1 MVTEKDLNPELIE
14 ILSEQHKNIVIDF
27 INSFLTTFK
36 DCITREEVL
45 TRINILKYIGFERQ
59 ENIGERC
66 GSADAKFISSYK
78 KIIIS
83 SRHKTSE
90 NNIIKSLLYHELI
103 HAISYHKEKDLDS
116 CNNKYETYRTGLNRE
131 MVDFDEEY
139 EGPGFIEGELLE
151 EIMTEYYST
160 VLLKKEEIDF
170 KGISIL
176 KNYCFDQDY
185 VEYHGTGYYNV
196 AALGNIYNFLFG
208 RELLKAK
215 LHDGNNFRKI
225 FNKIFDETDIFD
237 DMFTDEDFKV
247 PCYSKF
253 VAQRDIMGRYKI
265 ACKMF
270 VEIFKRK
277 NSGNIK
283 SITDLLNNRDFNTF
297 LNMLVK
303 TRSKFDESNKINGEL
318 FLLIKTLE
326 KNLVNELFG
335 SKENENKYGIDNSD
349 IETSLFLVIE
359 KIYSENKNI
368 DLNNIKYSVFYD
380 NHFKGI
386 YLIIGNEKYIID
398 YKTLSQ
404 DIDYAKMQKFSEY
417 GFSKDEMDMYSKE
430 YKMDIVNASFAT
442 IINPV
447 SRMTFIEKNDKLYNY
462 QGKEIIIDELKKYST
477 NITDSKLHSK

>member
-1 MVTEKDLNPELIE
+1 MVTEKDLKPELIE

-66 GSADAKFISSYK
+66 GSADAKFISSSQ

-83 SRHKTSE
+83 NRHKTSE

-185 VEYHGTGYYNV
+185 VEYHGTGYCNV
-196 AALGNIYNFLFG
+196 AELGNIYNFLFG

-335 SKENENKYGIDNSD
+335 SKEKENKYGIDNSD

>member
-1 MVTEKDLNPELIE
+1 MVTERDLKPELIE
-14 ILSEQHKNIVIDF
+14 IISEQHKNIIIDF
-27 INSFLTTFK
+27 INNFLTTFK
-36 DCITREEVL
+36 DFITKEEIL
-45 TRINILKYIGFERQ
+45 ARINRLEYIGFERQ
-59 ENIGERC
+59 ENIKERC
-66 GSADAKFISSYK
+66 GRADAKFISSDQ

-83 SRHKTSE
+83 IRHKKSE
-90 NNIIKSLLYHELI
+90 SNIIKALLYHELI
-103 HAISYHKEKDLDS
+103 HATSYHKEKDLDS
-116 CNNKYETYRTGLNRE
+116 IYNKYETYRIGLNRGI
-131 MVDFDEEY
+131 VDLDEEY
-139 EGPGFIEGELLE
+139 DGPGFSEGELLE

-160 VLLKKEEIDF
+160 VLLKKEGIDF
-170 KGISIL
+170 NGVSIL
-176 KNYCFDQDY
+176 NNYCFNQDY

-208 RELLKAK
+208 NELLKAK
-215 LHDGNNFRKI
+215 LHDGNNFRNK
-225 FNKIFDETDIFD
+225 FNKIFDETDIFND
-237 DMFTDEDFKV
+237 IFNDEDFKV
-247 PCYSKF
+247 PSYSKF

-326 KNLVNELFG
+326 KNLVNELFDN
-335 SKENENKYGIDNSD
+335 KEKNNQYGIDNSD

-359 KIYSENKNI
+359 KIYSENKDI
-368 DLNNIKYSVFYD
+368 DLNNIKYAVFYD

-386 YLIIGNEKYIID
+386 YLIIGDEKYIID

-404 DIDYAKMQKFSEY
+404 DIDYAKMKKFSQY
-417 GFSKDEMDMYSKE
+417 VFSKAEMDMYSKE
-430 YKMDIVNASFAT
+430 YKMDIGNASFAT

-447 SRMTFIEKNDKLYNY
+447 SRMTFILNNDKLYNY
-462 QGKEIIIDELKKYST
+462 HGKEIIIEELKKYST
-477 NITDSKLHSK
+477 SISFGKSNLK

>member
-1 MVTEKDLNPELIE
+1 MVTEKDLKSELIE
-14 ILSEQHKNIVIDF
+14 IISEQHKNIIIDF
-27 INSFLTTFK
+27 INNFLTTFK
-36 DCITREEVL
+36 DFITKEEIL
-45 TRINILKYIGFERQ
+45 SRINRLEYIGFERQ
-59 ENIGERC
+59 ENIKERC
-66 GSADAKFISSYK
+66 GRADAKFIISDQ

-83 SRHKTSE
+83 IRHKKSE
-90 NNIIKSLLYHELI
+90 SNIIKALLYHELI
-103 HAISYHKEKDLDS
+103 HATSYHKEKDLDS
-116 CNNKYETYRTGLNRE
+116 IYNKYETYRIGLNRGI
-131 MVDFDEEY
+131 VDLDEEY
-139 EGPGFIEGELLE
+139 DGPGFSEGELLE

-160 VLLKKEEIDF
+160 VLLKKEGIDF
-170 KGISIL
+170 NGVSIL
-176 KNYCFDQDY
+176 NNYCFNQDY

-208 RELLKAK
+208 NELLKAK
-215 LHDGNNFRKI
+215 LHDGNNFRNMFNKI
-225 FNKIFDETDIFD
+225 FNKTDIFD
-237 DMFTDEDFKV
+237 DIFNDEDFKV
-247 PCYSKF
+247 PSYSKF
-253 VAQRDIMGRYKI
+253 VAQRDVMGRYKI

-326 KNLVNELFG
+326 KNLVNELFDN
-335 SKENENKYGIDNSD
+335 KEKNNQYGIDNSD

-359 KIYSENKNI
+359 KIYAENKDI
-368 DLNNIKYSVFYD
+368 DLNNIKYAVFYD

-386 YLIIGNEKYIID
+386 YLIIGDEKYIID

-404 DIDYAKMQKFSEY
+404 DIDYAKLQRFSES
-417 GFSKDEMDMYSKE
+417 GFSKAEIDMYSKE
-430 YKMDIVNASFAT
+430 YKMDIGNASFAT

-447 SRMTFIEKNDKLYNY
+447 SRMTFILNNDKLYNY
-462 QGKEIIIDELKKYST
+462 HGKEIAMEELKKYST
-477 NITDSKLHSK
+477 SISFGKSNLK

>member
-66 GSADAKFISSYK
+66 GSADAKFISSSQ

-83 SRHKTSE
+83 NRHKTSE

-196 AALGNIYNFLFG
+196 AALGNIYDFLFG

-237 DMFTDEDFKV
+237 GIFTDEDFKV

-303 TRSKFDESNKINGEL
+303 TRSKFDKSNKINGEL

-335 SKENENKYGIDNSD
+335 SKEKENKYGIDNSD

-430 YKMDIVNASFAT
+430 YKMDIVNASFAS

-447 SRMTFIEKNDKLYNY
+447 SRMTFIEKNGKLYNY

>member
-1 MVTEKDLNPELIE
+1 MVTEKDLKPELIE

-66 GSADAKFISSYK
+66 GYK

-196 AALGNIYNFLFG
+196 AALGLM
-208 RELLKAK
+208 K
-215 LHDGNNFRKI
+215 
-225 FNKIFDETDIFD
+225 
-237 DMFTDEDFKV
+237 
-247 PCYSKF
+247 
-253 VAQRDIMGRYKI
+253 Q
-265 ACKMF
+265 
-270 VEIFKRK
+270 
-277 NSGNIK
+277 
-283 SITDLLNNRDFNTF
+283 
-297 LNMLVK
+297 
-303 TRSKFDESNKINGEL
+303 
-318 FLLIKTLE
+318 
-326 KNLVNELFG
+326 
-335 SKENENKYGIDNSD
+335 
-349 IETSLFLVIE
+349 
-359 KIYSENKNI
+359 
-368 DLNNIKYSVFYD
+368 
-380 NHFKGI
+380 I
-386 YLIIGNEKYIID
+386 YLMVFLMMKILKYQVI
-398 YKTLSQ
+398 L
-404 DIDYAKMQKFSEY
+404 
-417 GFSKDEMDMYSKE
+417 
-430 YKMDIVNASFAT
+430 N
-442 IINPV
+442 
-447 SRMTFIEKNDKLYNY
+447 LLH
-462 QGKEIIIDELKKYST
+462 KEI
-477 NITDSKLHSK
+477 

>member
-83 SRHKTSE
+83 NRHKTSE

-116 CNNKYETYRTGLNRE
+116 IYNKYETYRIGLNRGI
-131 MVDFDEEY
+131 VDLDEEY
-139 EGPGFIEGELLE
+139 DGPGFSEGELLE

-160 VLLKKEEIDF
+160 VLLKKEGIDF
-170 KGISIL
+170 KGVSIL
-176 KNYCFDQDY
+176 KNYCFNQDY

-208 RELLKAK
+208 SELLKAK
-215 LHDGNNFRKI
+215 LHDGNSFRNK
-225 FNKIFDETDIFD
+225 FNKIFNETDIFD
-237 DMFTDEDFKV
+237 DIFNDEDFKV
-247 PCYSKF
+247 PSYSKF
-253 VAQRDIMGRYKI
+253 VAQRDVMGRYKI

-283 SITDLLNNRDFNTF
+283 SITDLLNNHDFNTF

-326 KNLVNELFG
+326 KNLVNELFDN
-335 SKENENKYGIDNSD
+335 KEKNNQYGIDNSD

-359 KIYSENKNI
+359 KIYSENKDI
-368 DLNNIKYSVFYD
+368 DLNNIKYAVFYD

-386 YLIIGNEKYIID
+386 YLIIGDEKYIID

-404 DIDYAKMQKFSEY
+404 DIDYAKMKKFSEY
-417 GFSKDEMDMYSKE
+417 GFSKAEMDMYSKE
-430 YKMDIVNASFAT
+430 YKMDIGNASFAT

-447 SRMTFIEKNDKLYNY
+447 SRVTFILNNDKLYNY
-462 QGKEIIIDELKKYST
+462 HGKEIVMEELKKYST
-477 NITDSKLHSK
+477 NISFGKSNLK

>member
-66 GSADAKFISSYK
+66 GSADAKFISSSQ

-83 SRHKTSE
+83 NRHKTSE

-103 HAISYHKEKDLDS
+103 HVISYHKEKDLDS

-139 EGPGFIEGELLE
+139 DGPGFIEGELLE

-160 VLLKKEEIDF
+160 VLLKKEGIDF

-196 AALGNIYNFLFG
+196 AALGNIYDFLFG

-303 TRSKFDESNKINGEL
+303 TRSKFDKSNKINGEL

-430 YKMDIVNASFAT
+430 YKMDIVNASFAS